1 MLKNITKYENIKLVN
16 RVTLKTIYK
25 KKQRHLNLEDIYN
38 STKKYSPK
46 CGINNH
52 NGLSQ
57 IEFQVELTTD

>member
-1 MLKNITKYENIKLVN
+1 MSLRPQVSYLKMLAWASSTDPESLSQTNGT
-16 RVTLKTIYK
+16 TL
-25 KKQRHLNLEDIYN
+25 YN